1 MKTCIRCLY
10 TTNHPFGLTLDQ
22 NGLCSGCITHE
33 EKYNLDWDSRFLYL
47 KKKISEY
54 LSISYRN
61 KYYDCVVPI
70 RGTPE
75 YFYVLDIIKNRLG
88 LTPLVVS
95 YNSQF
100 NSYVGVRNVDLIRE
114 IFDVDYLQHTSNP
127 FIYKKLIRESLN
139 RLNSMRWPFI
149 AGHTQFP
156 VQIAVEKK
164 IPLIIWPYHQPTEQV
179 GMHSYTES
187 NEMTRR
193 GRHSFDLMGIEP
205 HEFLGVGSLIKP
217 SEIED
222 IKYPANK
229 SLEKYGI
236 KGLYLSNFIPWDSR
250 NFSEQMI
257 EKFGAFASKNI
268 RTFDTYDRIDDMTY
282 MTVHDVLKQAKL
294 GYSRVTDSLC
304 REIRFGRIS
313 KQDALSIE
321 SYYQSDY
328 PQKEIEHFLSWLGMK
343 HQGFG
348 WFLERL
354 PYGKELNSETDIQLT
369 DSQFKFIN
377 SFLVNCQNVHE
388 TDEYIQFGKGL
399 WL

>member
-1 MKTCIRCLY
+1 MNKCIRCLY
-10 TTNHPFGLTLDQ
+10 TSNHPFGLGFNQ

-33 EKYNLDWDSRFLYL
+33 EKFNLNWDARFALL
-47 KKKISEY
+47 EKKISES
-54 LSISYRN
+54 LSSSRHSRS
-61 KYYDCVVPI
+61 YDCVVPI

-75 YFYVLDIIKNRLG
+75 YFYVLDVVKNRLN
-88 LTPLVVS
+88 LNPLVVS

-100 NSYVGVRNVDLIRE
+100 NSLSGVRNVDLIRE
-114 IFDVDYLQHTSNP
+114 TFDVDYIQYTSNP
-127 FIYKKLIRESLN
+127 LIYKKLIKESLN

-149 AGHTQFP
+149 AGYTQFP
-156 VQIAVEKK
+156 VQVAVEKK

-193 GRHSFDLMGIEP
+193 GRHDFDLMGIEP
-205 HEFLGVGSLIKP
+205 HEFLDIGSLIKP
-217 SEIED
+217 SEVED
-222 IKYPANK
+222 IEYPANR

-236 KGLYLSNFIPWDSR
+236 KGLYLSNYIPWDSR

-268 RTFDTYDRIDDMTY
+268 RTFDTYDRIDDVTY

-294 GYSRVTDSLC
+294 GYSRITDSLC

-313 KQDALSIE
+313 KQDAISIE
-321 SYYQSDY
+321 SYYQAGY
-328 PQKEIEHFLSWLGMK
+328 PQKEIEYFLHWLGMN
-343 HQGFG
+343 HQAFG

-354 PYGKELNSETDIQLT
+354 PFGKDFNINKDVSMTV
-369 DSQFKFIN
+369 SQINFIN
-377 SFLVNCQNVHE
+377 SFSVNCQDVHE
-388 TDEYIQFGKGL
+388 ADDYILFGKGL
-399 WL
+399 WI